1 MSRPGNE
8 AERFKSLKTPPAGP
22 PGPGGGPG
30 SLDPGLAQVFIG
42 QVKELQ
48 DRLAE
53 TEGRLADS
61 REELKLKAARL
72 AEREKEAAGLK
83 IKLESLQSS
92 ERNLRDSFETRSKEL
107 DTARKDAAE
116 SARRAEEPER
126 DRARLGEKVARLQE
140 DKEQLLKK
148 LEDTRRQ
155 LGWQARLDRASEE
168 LGAIASAVQ
177 ATQSSPV
184 KLGSNDLASI
194 LGVLLPGL
202 HFLRDSVPFLA
213 GELDD
218 PAPVYRLL
226 RALDASGGEMPP
238 GTKPL
243 EGARGWWELYYRTGP
258 RDIGRLYF
266 RISGGTKD
274 VLVSSK
280 NNQDQDLDYLR
291 RI

>member
-8 AERFKSLKTPPAGP
+8 AERFKALKSPPAGP
-22 PGPGGGPG
+22 PGTGGGPG

-48 DRLAE
+48 DRLTE
-53 TEGRLADS
+53 TDGRLADS

-83 IKLESLQSS
+83 VKLENLQSS

-107 DTARKDAAE
+107 ETARKDAAE

-148 LEDTRRQ
+148 LDEARRQ

-184 KLGSNDLASI
+184 KLGSSDLASV

-202 HFLRDSVPFLA
+202 HLIRDSVPYLA
-213 GELDD
+213 GDLDD

-226 RALDASGGEMPP
+226 RALDASGGGLPP
-238 GTKPL
+238 GAKQL
-243 EGARGWWELYYRTGP
+243 EGVRGWWELYYRIGQ
-258 RDIGRLYF
+258 RENGRLYF
-266 RISGGTKD
+266 RLGGERKD

-280 NNQDQDLDYLR
+280 NEQEQDLDYLR